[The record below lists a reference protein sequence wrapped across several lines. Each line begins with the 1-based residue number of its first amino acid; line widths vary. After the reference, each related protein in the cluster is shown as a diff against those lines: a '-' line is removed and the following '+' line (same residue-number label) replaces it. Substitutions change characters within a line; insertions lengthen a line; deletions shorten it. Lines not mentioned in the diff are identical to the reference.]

1 MNKELAIQNRK
12 REIITLLEN
21 KEIQERF
28 TSLLGSEKQK
38 ETFKANLLNIAMDSN
53 LAQCSSQS
61 IIKAAL
67 NVASLK
73 LSLSKSLGK
82 AYIVP
87 RNKRVGNE
95 YITEAHID
103 IGYKGWL
110 ELAKKSKLSIHAYL
124 VFDCD
129 TFSYKIV
136 NNNEIVEFIPN
147 YDVRQ
152 EHDYNWI
159 KERLKGAYVMIKD
172 MKHNDYN
179 NRFVTKETLF
189 KIMQNSDSVKKNKYS
204 AYTDWLGEM
213 LLAKAIK
220 YTVSKT
226 AMSEEIGMAVSFDNE
241 NEQDFHTLQNNAKQI
256 QTINKL
262 NNLLQSKA
270 NNSNQMNTDEN
281 INTNLFEIEEVEYV
295 TEPQQ
300 QYI

>member
-53 LAQCSSQS
+53 LAQCSGQS

-87 RNKRVGNE
+87 RNKKVGNE

-159 KERLKGAYVMIKD
+159 KEHLKGAYVMVKDIK
-172 MKHNDYN
+172 YN
-179 NRFVTKETLF
+179 EYTNRFVTKETLF

>member
-1 MNKELAIQNRK
+1 MNNELAIQNRK

-53 LAQCSSQS
+53 LAQCSGQS

-87 RNKRVGNE
+87 RNKKVGNE

-159 KERLKGAYVMIKD
+159 KEHLKGAYVMVKDIK
-172 MKHNDYN
+172 YN
-179 NRFVTKETLF
+179 EYTNRFVTKETLF

-241 NEQDFHTLQNNAKQI
+241 NEQDFNVIQNNSKQT

-281 INTNLFEIEEVEYV
+281 INTNLFEIAEVEYV

>member
-1 MNKELAIQNRK
+1 MNNELAIQNRK

-87 RNKRVGNE
+87 RNKKVGNE

-159 KERLKGAYVMIKD
+159 KEHLKGAYVMVKDIK
-172 MKHNDYN
+172 YN
-179 NRFVTKETLF
+179 EYTNRFVTKETLF

-241 NEQDFHTLQNNAKQI
+241 NEQDFHTLQNNSKQN

-270 NNSNQMNTDEN
+270 NNSNQMNSDEN
-281 INTNLFEIEEVEYV
+281 TSTNLFEIEEVEYV

-300 QYI
+300 HYI

>member
-1 MNKELAIQNRK
+1 MNNELAIQNRK

-53 LAQCSSQS
+53 LAQCSGQS

-87 RNKRVGNE
+87 RNKKVGNE

-159 KERLKGAYVMIKD
+159 KEHLKGAYVMVKDIK
-172 MKHNDYN
+172 YN
-179 NRFVTKETLF
+179 EYTNRFVTKETLF

-241 NEQDFHTLQNNAKQI
+241 NEQDFNVIQNNSKQT